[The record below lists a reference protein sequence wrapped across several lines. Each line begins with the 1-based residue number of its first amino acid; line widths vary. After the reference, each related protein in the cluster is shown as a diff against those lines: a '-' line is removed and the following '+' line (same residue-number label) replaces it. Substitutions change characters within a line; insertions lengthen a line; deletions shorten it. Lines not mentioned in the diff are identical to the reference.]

1 MPSKKETASSKS
13 NKSGKS
19 KGKNSSLTLPESSK
33 IPLSQ
38 EPSAAAGG
46 DQTAGKQQQQTTV
59 GTQQTTVGNHQAPG
73 VEEKDLAK
81 ANDHAVTIAAE
92 PGSGSEEL
100 DFRPPLA
107 SITEEMVAL
116 RAYHLWEQRGR
127 QHGSATDDWN
137 RAEAELRVLL
147 RISSVTA

>member
-46 DQTAGKQQQQTTV
+46 DQTAGKQQ
-59 GTQQTTVGNHQAPG
+59 TTVGNHQAPG
-73 VEEKDLAK
+73 VEERDLAK